1 MRTSLVGVAS
11 RELLNADRAK
21 LHAIR
26 VALPERFVNLLDL
39 VLAKAE
45 ARLVAPL
52 REDVV
57 SEARHEEHGDDAERA
72 SEQVEKEPGSIH
84 REERLRHGFVAPE
97 LEHRADEVLQDDAR
111 VVRGPERRAGEV
123 PQQAV
128 VDVDLLVRADIDV
141 VIRDGVEDEDS
152 RSILAE
158 DAPILR
164 QVRSERVETLV
175 EIPRG
180 AEYGARY
187 FAKDGYLHRHGR
199 LRNLHVQP
207 IQDLRVQEEFWVAD
221 VRDFSP
227 AAAIQIHHRV
237 RVR

>member
-57 SEARHEEHGDDAERA
+57 SKARYEEHGDDAERA

-84 REERLRHGFVAPE
+84 REERLGHGLVAPE

-111 VVRGPERRAGEV
+111 VVRGAQRRAGEV

-128 VDVDLLVRADIDV
+128 VDVDLLVRPDV
-141 VIRDGVEDEDS
+141 DVIVRHRVKDEDT

-164 QVRSERVETLV
+164 QVRSKRVKTFV
-175 EIPRG
+175 EVPRG
-180 AEYGARY
+180 AENRA
-187 FAKDGYLHRHGR
+187 
-199 LRNLHVQP
+199 
-207 IQDLRVQEEFWVAD
+207 
-221 VRDFSP
+221 RDF
-227 AAAIQIHHRV
+227 A
-237 RVR
+237 